1 MIPPKIKRP
10 RSEFNKIDR
19 ESDVKDE
26 WSLDFEDIEKKLNE
40 KTKIIYLNTPHNP
53 TGKVLTY
60 EELNRIAKI
69 LEKYP
74 RVIVMMD
81 EVYEYQRGNYKEL
94 PRMASIPGM
103 WERSITIHSAGK
115 MFCATGIR
123 IGWAIASE
131 HITISVDAFI
141 SLLNDCE

>member
-1 MIPPKIKRP
+1 
-10 RSEFNKIDR
+10 
-19 ESDVKDE
+19 
-26 WSLDFEDIEKKLNE
+26 
-40 KTKIIYLNTPHNP
+40 
-53 TGKVLTY
+53 
-60 EELNRIAKI
+60 
-69 LEKYP
+69 
-74 RVIVMMD
+74 MMD

-131 HITISVDAFI
+131 HITNKLKTVYQYSSYCLAKPLQNAIAECIDRKR
-141 SLLNDCE
+141 SL